1 MTKGVISALVVGLFL
16 AAGPAWAL
24 SEGDVGVV
32 WIQATFN
39 QRIQVVNILSL
50 EFNMD
55 PRKLQECLGKM
66 FDDPANGNMTI
77 RDAAEKCKAKEKE

>member
-1 MTKGVISALVVGLFL
+1 MAKGVLSALVVALVL
-16 AAGPAWAL
+16 AVGPAWAL

-50 EFNMD
+50 EFKMD

-66 FDDPANGNMTI
+66 FEDPANGNMTI
-77 RDAAEKCKAKEKE
+77 RDAAQKCKAQE